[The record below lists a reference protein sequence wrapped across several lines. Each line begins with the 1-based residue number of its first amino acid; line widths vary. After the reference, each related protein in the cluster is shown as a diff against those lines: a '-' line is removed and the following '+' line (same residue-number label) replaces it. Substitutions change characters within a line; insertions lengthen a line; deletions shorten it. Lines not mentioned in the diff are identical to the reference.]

1 MKKKQRN
8 RKNIL
13 QTKRNKLKNRRY
25 ISTIKTLCKLA
36 LKKKDKEKKNL
47 EEKEKLERIQLKN
60 SLYSLI
66 DKAVKKGVL
75 HKNNGARKKSK
86 ISFLASNF

>member
-25 ISTIKTLCKLA
+25 LSTIRTLFKLA
-36 LKKKDKEKKNL
+36 LKKKVLQNQTL
-47 EEKEKLERIQLKN
+47 EEKEKLERVHLKN
-60 SLYSLI
+60 ALYSLI

-86 ISFLASNF
+86 ISFLASKS

>member
-25 ISTIKTLCKLA
+25 LSTIRTLFKLA
-36 LKKKDKEKKNL
+36 LKKKVL
-47 EEKEKLERIQLKN
+47 ENQTLEDKEKLERIHLKN
-60 SLYSLI
+60 ALYSLI

-86 ISFLASNF
+86 ISFLASKS